1 MKNGKFFIV
10 NGRPK
15 TKPPKPISPPL
26 STLSSMTV
34 GGWGDPH
41 MYITTSSLDSKN
53 RLITKTIAQWGD
65 NKPGTAG
72 NNELILLDLQTSTNT
87 IKVLYTNKAYGTPK
101 VVSNVRV
108 IYNGTS
114 TTYNDTIKFTAGPVN
129 IKILKIGSGN
139 SAYLNFE
146 ISWSDINNVVK
157 LGGAIVPI
165 LKRVASSNGTLWN
178 GGDGALWD
186 GFGKAL
192 APYGLTRSSFETGI
206 SIQAVSEELI
216 LSENEASFLTIATE
230 NFTQNSNI
238 FDNLQNLGENGEGD
252 NANIGDWDATYSD
265 ILPVLSDPSGL
276 DGAID
281 IAVSGS
287 TTTTT
292 TAPPSF
298 TSVKFCSATPGA
310 GSYSVPDG
318 ASSMLAYVFG
328 GGGGGYYLS
337 SCEGSND
344 GGEGGLVV
352 KTYSVSYG
360 NSVSYNIGTS
370 GLGGYDGGPA
380 ATAGG
385 SSSLTYN
392 GANISAGG
400 GGAGTEG
407 NGTGANGVGVGGS
420 FNGNRTTF
428 WASSGDVSSGP
439 FSLTTIGNCYSF
451 AGYRGAWSY
460 YPGYSYNDN
469 GTASAG
475 GIILYFT

>member
-1 MKNGKFFIV
+1 
-10 NGRPK
+10 
-15 TKPPKPISPPL
+15 
-26 STLSSMTV
+26 MTV

-53 RLITKTIAQWGD
+53 RVITKTIAQWGD

-87 IKVLYTNKAYGTPK
+87 IKVLYTNKAYGTAK

-114 TTYNDTIKFTAGPVN
+114 TTYNNTIKFTAGPVN

-139 SAYLNFE
+139 NAYLNFE

-265 ILPVLSDPSGL
+265 ILPVLSDPGGL
-276 DGAID
+276 EGAID

-292 TAPPSF
+292 TTTTTTPAPTPPCLYRYTGRYGSGGSGGWALVSGPAGCPSTNSTTCYNLTF
-298 TSVKFCSATPGA
+298 SPCLPEQSGCNQKYGETNDTCLIQSDGSVSKGPTAVTSYYCVD
-310 GSYSVPDG
+310 GSCNECKTYGTYS
-318 ASSMLAYVFG
+318 
-328 GGGGGYYLS
+328 S
-337 SCEGSND
+337 SCPEGYT
-344 GGEGGLVV
+344 L
-352 KTYSVSYG
+352 YA
-360 NSVSYNIGTS
+360 TS
-370 GLGGYDGGPA
+370 SEC
-380 ATAGG
+380 
-385 SSSLTYN
+385 SSSC
-392 GANISAGG
+392 
-400 GGAGTEG
+400 
-407 NGTGANGVGVGGS
+407 V
-420 FNGNRTTF
+420 
-428 WASSGDVSSGP
+428 
-439 FSLTTIGNCYSF
+439 
-451 AGYRGAWSY
+451 
-460 YPGYSYNDN
+460 
-469 GTASAG
+469 
-475 GIILYFT
+475 

>member
-1 MKNGKFFIV
+1 
-10 NGRPK
+10 
-15 TKPPKPISPPL
+15 
-26 STLSSMTV
+26 
-34 GGWGDPH
+34 

-53 RLITKTIAQWGD
+53 RVITKTIAQWGD

-87 IKVLYTNKAYGTPK
+87 IKVLYTNKAYGTAK

-114 TTYNDTIKFTAGPVN
+114 TTYNDTIKFTSGPVN

-139 SAYLNFE
+139 NAYLNFE

-252 NANIGDWDATYSD
+252 NANIGDWDATYSG

-276 DGAID
+276 EGAID
-281 IAVSGS
+281 IAISGS
-287 TTTTT
+287 TTTTTT

-298 TSVKFCSATPGA
+298 TPTRFCSASPGA
-310 GSYSVPDG
+310 GSYSVPNG
-318 ASSMLAYVFG
+318 ASSMIAIVYG
-328 GGGGGYYLS
+328 GGGGGYNTQN
-337 SCEGSND
+337 SCELGGD
-344 GGEGGLVV
+344 GGDGGGSI

-360 NSVSYNIGTS
+360 NSVSYTIGTS
-370 GLGGYDGGPA
+370 GLGGYYGGPA
-380 ATAGG
+380 PTAGG
-385 SSSLTYN
+385 SSSITYN
-392 GANISAGG
+392 GATISAGG
-400 GGAGTEG
+400 GSPASSLAGQANYIYNGTDGSGSGGDYNSTGFLGLNQYIPSGVFDGFTPCAGYSLSAYKGTWSYGFGFGNG
-407 NGTGANGVGVGGS
+407 NGTG
-420 FNGNRTTF
+420 
-428 WASSGDVSSGP
+428 GP
-439 FSLTTIGNCYSF
+439 
-451 AGYRGAWSY
+451 
-460 YPGYSYNDN
+460 
-469 GTASAG
+469 G
-475 GIILYFT
+475 GIVLYFT

>member
-15 TKPPKPISPPL
+15 TRPPQPISPPL

-53 RLITKTIAQWGD
+53 RVITKTIAQWGD

-87 IKVLYTNKAYGTPK
+87 IKVLYTNKAYGTAK

-114 TTYNDTIKFTAGPVN
+114 TTYNNTIKFTAGPVN

-139 SAYLNFE
+139 NAYLNFE

-265 ILPVLSDPSGL
+265 ILPVLSDPGGL
-276 DGAID
+276 EGAID
-281 IAVSGS
+281 IAVSDS

-292 TAPPSF
+292 TTTTTPAPGP
-298 TSVKFCSATPGA
+298 TCLYRYTGN
-310 GSYSVPDG
+310 
-318 ASSMLAYVFG
+318 G
-328 GGGGGYYLS
+328 GGGQNYWVLIGGSSAGCPRDKTTACSTLTFNPCLPEQAGCNNKYGQTTDICSIGSDGSISKAPPPVISYYYTGDGCS
-337 SCEGSND
+337 SCETYGT
-344 GGEGGLVV
+344 
-352 KTYSVSYG
+352 TYSECPEGYTLYSTLTDCNSSY
-360 NSVSYNIGTS
+360 
-370 GLGGYDGGPA
+370 P
-380 ATAGG
+380 
-385 SSSLTYN
+385 
-392 GANISAGG
+392 
-400 GGAGTEG
+400 
-407 NGTGANGVGVGGS
+407 
-420 FNGNRTTF
+420 
-428 WASSGDVSSGP
+428 
-439 FSLTTIGNCYSF
+439 
-451 AGYRGAWSY
+451 
-460 YPGYSYNDN
+460 
-469 GTASAG
+469 
-475 GIILYFT
+475 